1 MFPYPTFQQYDEALQ
16 SPGIALTDPELRS
29 CVVKKNGLGLPL
41 ALCGGF
47 ALTYTLSCG
56 NNKFALRCFHKKS
69 NALEPRYNA
78 ISKKLRSLSSDHFL
92 DFEFQPKGVRVNND
106 YFPVV
111 KMAWGAGQELGLF
124 IENNFHR
131 KKAIQNLK
139 ISFLTL
145 SSFLRSSEI
154 AHGDIQTGNVMIDN
168 SGLQLQLLDYDG
180 MFVDEI
186 KDLGNSERGHKNFQH
201 PGRSSQFDKNLDR
214 FSLISIYLAL
224 HAIEIDKSLWVK
236 SQPDGESILFKAND
250 YAMPAGSSIFSALF
264 SKPVLKKTVQNFAAV
279 CESPYE
285 SVPSLDDFI
294 RGKNIPRKE
303 ISISSKPAEDTAQ
316 AYISQYPIL
325 DAANYSLC
333 LQHVGDRVELIGRIF
348 AIKEGKTKYGKPYIF
363 VNFDDW
369 KKESLKITIW
379 SDVLEKL
386 RMRPSRSWVGKWVK
400 VVGLMDPP
408 YTGNMGKDKEIRSYT
423 NLSITLAESNQ
434 LYLIDE
440 KEAKYRLNSSDGHI
454 SSNEKPSVH
463 SENNTEVLLQMEPGG
478 PGPAGTGTGAG
489 ITDNKIILLQ
499 MQRRAS
505 KSKPLSS
512 ITSQSPQKTTSLK
525 KIGKGRTYL
534 LGSAII
540 VVLTATIML
549 LLHFFR

>member
-1 MFPYPTFQQYDEALQ
+1 MSLYPTFEQYDEALQ
-16 SPGIALTDPELRS
+16 SPGLVLLDPELKTG
-29 CVVKKNGLGLPL
+29 VVKRNGLGLPL

-56 NNKFALRCFHKKS
+56 NKKYALRCFHKKS

-78 ISKKLRSLSSDHFL
+78 ITKKLRALSSDYFL
-92 DFEFQPKGVRVNND
+92 DFEFQPKGMRVNND

-111 KMAWGAGQELGLF
+111 KMAWGEGEELGVF
-124 IENNFHR
+124 IENNFHQ
-131 KKAIQNLK
+131 KKAIQNLRK
-139 ISFLTL
+139 SFLTL
-145 SSFLRSSEI
+145 SAFLRSSEI
-154 AHGDIQTGNVMIDN
+154 AHGDIQTGNVMIND

-186 KDLGNSERGHKNFQH
+186 KDLGNSECGHKNFQH
-201 PGRSSQFDKNLDR
+201 PKRSSQFDRSLDR

-224 HAIEIDKSLWVK
+224 QALEVDKSLWVK
-236 SQPDGESILFKAND
+236 SQPDGESIVFKAND
-250 YAMPAGSSIFSALF
+250 YAMPAGSAIFSTLF
-264 SKPVLKKTVQNFAAV
+264 SKPALKKPVQNFAAV

-294 RGKNIPRKE
+294 RGKNIPRKV
-303 ISISSKPAEDTAQ
+303 ISIFSKPTEEAAQ
-316 AYISQYPIL
+316 AYISPYPVL
-325 DAANYSLC
+325 DAGNYSLC
-333 LQHVGDRVELIGRIF
+333 LQHVGDRVELIGRVF
-348 AIKEGKTKYGKPYIF
+348 AIKEGKTKFGKPYLF

-386 RMRPSRSWVGKWVK
+386 KMRPLRSWVGKWVR

-408 YTGNMGKDKEIRSYT
+408 YTGTAGRDKDKRSYT
-423 NLSITLAESNQ
+423 NLSITLAESSQ

-440 KEAKYRLNSSDGHI
+440 KEARYRLNSSG
-454 SSNEKPSVH
+454 ERKPSTAKPPVP
-463 SENNTEVLLQMEPGG
+463 SVNNSEVLLQMEPGG
-478 PGPAGTGTGAG
+478 PGLAGTGRGAS
-489 ITDNKIILLQ
+489 ITDNKVILLQ

-505 KSKPLSS
+505 KSTTPSS
-512 ITSQSPQKTTSLK
+512 GTNQYPQQVVAPRK
-525 KIGKGRTYL
+525 KENSRKFL
-534 LGSAII
+534 PPVVII
-540 VVLTATIML
+540 VLITAVILL